1 MPSRIFLSISCIDN
15 PAPIINDYKI
25 ILYIFY
31 DYHDIRCFLVLSHF
45 IIRITQSSEFE
56 IFICQFSYSLIVRLV
71 EGFKKYGAKALKVA
85 VGEDHTII
93 LTTDGETM
101 GCGVG
106 ESG

>member
-1 MPSRIFLSISCIDN
+1 MYFINFLR
-15 PAPIINDYKI
+15 
-25 ILYIFY
+25 Y

-45 IIRITQSSEFE
+45 IIRITQSSEYE
-56 IFICQFSYSLIVRLV
+56 ILICQLSYILVVRLV

>member
-1 MPSRIFLSISCIDN
+1 MTSDVFLFYRTLLLYLHNLLNLKYSSANFPIFL
-15 PAPIINDYKI
+15 
-25 ILYIFY
+25 L
-31 DYHDIRCFLVLSHF
+31 
-45 IIRITQSSEFE
+45 
-56 IFICQFSYSLIVRLV
+56 VRLV